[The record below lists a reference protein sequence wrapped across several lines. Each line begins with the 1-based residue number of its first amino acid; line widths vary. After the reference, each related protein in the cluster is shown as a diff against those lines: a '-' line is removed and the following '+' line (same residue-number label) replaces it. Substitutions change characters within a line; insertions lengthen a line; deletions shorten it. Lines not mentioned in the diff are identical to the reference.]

1 MNKIKILQVI
11 SELGDGGVESMLM
24 DIYRNIDKE
33 KFCFIFVAS
42 SDNNRYTQEISD
54 YGGKVIIVEPLKEI
68 GVFKYTHRL
77 IKICKIEGIDV
88 VHCHNLTQNP
98 IILLAALLSGIKIR
112 VSHSHLT
119 ACFSRKAKILMPF
132 IRFSINVLATHKLAC
147 GNEAGKFLYG
157 NKKFNIINNAI
168 DIDKFYN
175 ARKLNEIN
183 GIDIKNKYVI
193 LHVGRLSEQ
202 KNHNFIVKIMSKLD
216 KDIVLFCCG
225 TGPLEKDI
233 KNLII
238 NNNLENNMVLLGS
251 RNDIPNLMKTA
262 NLMILPS
269 LYEGLPVS
277 LIEAQASG
285 LKSISS
291 NTIDKDCDLGL
302 GLVDFLPINDNNE
315 EIWIKKITSYK
326 NNGYV
331 IPNNIKEKIIEKG
344 YSSKRNCE
352 LISSI
357 YALEK

>member
-1 MNKIKILQVI
+1 
-11 SELGDGGVESMLM
+11 
-24 DIYRNIDKE
+24 
-33 KFCFIFVAS
+33 
-42 SDNNRYTQEISD
+42 
-54 YGGKVIIVEPLKEI
+54 
-68 GVFKYTHRL
+68 
-77 IKICKIEGIDV
+77 
-88 VHCHNLTQNP
+88 
-98 IILLAALLSGIKIR
+98 
-112 VSHSHLT
+112 
-119 ACFSRKAKILMPF
+119 MPF